1 MNKQNIE
8 MGKYVHET
16 TMDTYFS
23 IHRYRLASMYKL
35 IIMLSMNKK
44 KCFVE
49 CTWIQPQML
58 NPEQCGKYGHYIN
71 IQLDTSLNL
80 DHD

>member
-44 KCFVE
+44 NALWSAPGYNRKC
-49 CTWIQPQML
+49 
-58 NPEQCGKYGHYIN
+58 
-71 IQLDTSLNL
+71 
-80 DHD
+80 